1 MTMRGRAT
9 TWRKLVAGALGA
21 SALAWGYVAIGAPY
35 WPASG
40 EEAPLTT
47 EVVARDIEE
56 AIVVNGVLEPAQMV
70 NVGAQASGQIKVLH
84 VALGQQ
90 VKAGQLVAEIDSLP
104 QQSALRLAEANLA
117 LARAQ
122 RDARAAGLKQVQST
136 YDRQQ
141 ALLEAKATSQT
152 DFEAAEAAYRTAVAD
167 VAALDAQIERSQ
179 IEVEI
184 AKTNLAYTR
193 ITSPIDGTVIA
204 IATKQGQTLN
214 ASQTA
219 PTVVVVAQLDVMSV
233 KVQISEAE
241 IGRVKVGQEVWFT
254 LLGDE
259 RTRFKAKLDIIE
271 PAPQTLLTQ
280 SQSTDASQAQGT
292 TAVYF
297 NGLFKVD
304 NVEGKLRPLMTAQV
318 HLVTGRASNVPTL
331 LSSALGTGETNGQY
345 RVEVLTAD
353 GPRETLVSVGLNDK
367 TNAQVLEGLKLGD
380 QVILPLGEAGP
391 AADPMLMGGPA

>member
-9 TWRKLVAGALGA
+9 TWRKLAAGALGA

-40 EEAPLTT
+40 EEAPLTA

-122 RDARAAGLKQVQST
+122 RDARAAGLKQVQSA

-259 RTRFKAKLDIIE
+259 RTRFKAKLDVIE

-280 SQSTDASQAQGT
+280 SQSPDASQAQGT
-292 TAVYF
+292 AAVYF

-318 HLVTGRASNVPTL
+318 HLVTGRASNVLTL
-331 LSSALGTGETNGQY
+331 LSSALGAGETNGQY

-367 TNAQVLEGLKLGD
+367 TNAQVVEGLKLGD
-380 QVILPLGEAGP
+380 RVILPLGEAGP